1 MSAESKAE
9 RLRELLRGCGPLAVA
24 FSGGVDSSYLL
35 AAAKDALGDRV
46 LALTADSPLIP
57 RAELE
62 EARAL
67 CETLGVRQL
76 VIPIEALAIPEVA
89 KNPPDRCYQCK
100 KAIFTRLREEAE
112 RAGFAALA
120 DGSNADDAGDYRPGE
135 RALRELGVRS
145 PLREAGLTKA
155 EIRAL
160 SKARGLSGWDK
171 PSMACLA
178 SRIPYGDALTRETLA
193 AVEQAEAALHALGF
207 RQCRVR
213 AHGSLARLELP
224 PEEIARLAD
233 DALRREIASRV
244 RAAGFAYVSL
254 DLDGYRMGSL
264 NETLMNS

>member
-1 MSAESKAE
+1 MTLEQKAE

-35 AAAKDALGDRV
+35 AAAKDALGGRV

-89 KNPPDRCYQCK
+89 KNPPERCYLCK
-100 KAIFTRLREEAE
+100 RALFGALIRAAGEQGFQTLAE
-112 RAGFAALA
+112 
-120 DGSNADDAGDYRPGE
+120 GSNLDDLSDYRPGL
-135 RALRELGVRS
+135 AAIAELGVRS

-207 RQCRVR
+207 VQCRVR
-213 AHGSLARLELP
+213 AHGSLARIELP
-224 PEEIARLAD
+224 PESLARLAD
-233 DALRREIASRV
+233 DALRREIAARV

-254 DLDGYRMGSL
+254 DLEGYRMGSL
-264 NETLMNS
+264 NETLLNS